1 MAIMPAFFIFTLTSE
16 QKMTHRM
23 GEVAQ
28 ETEHSIKSVEWA
40 EREHRRQLNQSASDA
55 HKEAELRALYR
66 QAILE
71 SSVRV
76 VPGSSLAWYQQGA
89 NYIQSNPF
97 KVLGTIGVPAVAYIF
112 YGRQGKAHLN
122 MQMKL
127 LHTRVY
133 GQFTII
139 CTMLS
144 VMAVKEIM
152 DRRYVWIVF
161 SSVVRMIQCEICNPR
176 SWCSLCFPVLGWAKN
191 IGP

>member
-55 HKEAELRALYR
+55 QKEAELRALYR

-152 DRRYVWIVF
+152 DRRYVRVVR
-161 SSVVRMIQCEICNPR
+161 SVVRMT
-176 SWCSLCFPVLGWAKN
+176 
-191 IGP
+191 